1 MSSWTSIT
9 TGKLH
14 TTNLANELKPATE
27 EKRTVSSDDED
38 SDFRDIQFPQDSAL
52 QQRFSDYQMQE
63 MSENFID
70 SFGFQDDEFTES
82 EENVSRGMRKLNSVN
97 FLMQTDDSTKQA
109 IFDSVCEQR
118 IQAFSSSPTGEST
131 SPDPWAD
138 KTAELTFG
146 GGGAEGKGEFNVEEA
161 QAKLSE
167 IAAAE
172 ASSSDEEQ
180 DMAPPDRMEVDN

>member
-1 MSSWTSIT
+1 MHEINSLI
-9 TGKLH
+9 
-14 TTNLANELKPATE
+14 
-27 EKRTVSSDDED
+27 
-38 SDFRDIQFPQDSAL
+38 F
-52 QQRFSDYQMQE
+52 
-63 MSENFID
+63 
-70 SFGFQDDEFTES
+70 
-82 EENVSRGMRKLNSVN
+82 SRGMRKLNSVN

-118 IQAFSSSPTGEST
+118 IQVDLHTFPGSMKIYVNAAYLPHRLKLTYLIFIQAFSSSPTGEST

-180 DMAPPDRMEVDN
+180 DMAPPDRMEVDNDQDREFPC